1 MPGRI
6 WFVTGRAIARTHRFV
21 PKDEIV
27 ETLWYCLAVA
37 AQKYEV
43 QLHGF
48 MWMSNHYHLALTDS
62 AGELPDFMRD
72 LNSLISKALN
82 SIRKVQGQNFERSG
96 YNGVVVADAERLL
109 RHCAYAEANPCRAG
123 LVEFAHQW
131 EGVTSANLEYGRKVS
146 VRRPQYGLWS
156 QAKSG
161 EEGGTDSNRAVF
173 CGRIK
178 CPAVAEFRLVRPPCL
193 NGESEACTRAR
204 VRKQVQ
210 GLEDKARQERKVAGL
225 LVMGMERVKLVE
237 YTDAPSTQDSYF
249 GTEPEVSGEDS
260 DERRVVKRVL
270 KDFVER
276 YRVALAEFREK
287 GEAVFPEG
295 TWWMRRS
302 LGASCQEYCASG

>member
-1 MPGRI
+1 M
-6 WFVTGRAIARTHRFV
+6 HRFV
-21 PKDEIV
+21 PEDEVV

-82 SIRKVQGQNFERSG
+82 AVRKVQGQNFERSG

-123 LVEFAHQW
+123 LVELASQW
-131 EGVTSANLEYGRKVS
+131 EGVTSANLEYGQKVS
-146 VRRPQYGLWS
+146 VKRPQHGLWS
-156 QAKSG
+156 QAKP
-161 EEGGTDSNRAVF
+161 GGDGGVDSNRVIH
-173 CGRIK
+173 CGRMK
-178 CPAVAEFRLVRPPCL
+178 CPEVAELRLVRPQCL
-193 NGESEACTRAR
+193 NGESETCTRAR

-210 GLEDKARQERKVAGL
+210 GLEDEARKERRVAGRS
-225 LVMGMERVKLVE
+225 VMGMERVKQIQ
-237 YTDAPSTQDSYF
+237 YTEAPSTQDPYF
-249 GTEPEVSGEDS
+249 GTEPTVSGEDS
-260 DERRVVKRVL
+260 EDRGAVKRVL
-270 KDFVER
+270 KAFIER
-276 YRVALAEFREK
+276 YRIALAEFREK

-295 TWWMRRS
+295 TWWMSRC
-302 LGASCQEYCASG
+302 LGASCHQYCASG